1 LFWVN
6 FVSDEA
12 IILLA
17 EDREDDILLLQ
28 KAFQAALLFN
38 PLHVV
43 RDGVEAVQYLKGH
56 GKFSSREEYPLPDL
70 LLLDLKMP
78 RCDGFE
84 VLKWV
89 RQQPGLANLRV
100 IVFTSSDR
108 KEDVNLA
115 YQLGANSYLV
125 KPLDFNQCVEMLK
138 MICRYW
144 LTLDRWPEVLRPDE
158 TTKEV
163 HPCDGE
169 L

>member
-1 LFWVN
+1 MN
-6 FVSDEA
+6 DEA

-17 EDREDDILLLQ
+17 EDREDDIILI
-28 KAFQAALLFN
+28 KIAFQAAGVSN
-38 PLHVV
+38 PLYVV

-56 GKFSSREEYPLPDL
+56 GKFSNREEYALPDL

-89 RQQPGLANLRV
+89 RQQAGLEKLRV

-125 KPLDFNQCVEMLK
+125 KPVDFSKCVEMVK
-138 MICRYW
+138 MISQYW

-158 TTKEV
+158 TTMEEV
-163 HPCDGE
+163 RPCQDE
-169 L
+169 P